1 MDLTFYSGRP
11 MRSDSWYK
19 LTIKVFTDV
28 KEEGNLLADVY
39 RSGSPFEIIGIA
51 PWWP

>member
-1 MDLTFYSGRP
+1 
-11 MRSDSWYK
+11 MRSDSGYK

-28 KEEGNLLADVY
+28 REEGNLFADVY

-51 PWWP
+51 PWCP

>member
-1 MDLTFYSGRP
+1 MDSTFYSGGP
-11 MRSDSWYK
+11 MRSDSGYE

-28 KEEGNLLADVY
+28 REEGNLLANVY
-39 RSGSPFEIIGIA
+39 RSGGPFEIIGIA